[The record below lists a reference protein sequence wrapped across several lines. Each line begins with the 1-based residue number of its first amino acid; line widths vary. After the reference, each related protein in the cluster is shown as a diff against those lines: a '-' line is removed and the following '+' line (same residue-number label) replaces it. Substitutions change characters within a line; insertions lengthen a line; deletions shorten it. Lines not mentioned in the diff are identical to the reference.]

1 MELPVAQRGRPE
13 EELMKQGPVKQE
25 VFRLDDGDVMITFP
39 ANISRSSVE
48 DLKAQLDLFI
58 EKLRW
63 PDDAARQAY
72 LRGLAEL
79 AAYEAGS

>member
-1 MELPVAQRGRPE
+1 MAQAPI
-13 EELMKQGPVKQE
+13 KQE
-25 VFRLDDGDVMITFP
+25 VFRLDYGDVMITFP
-39 ANISRSSVE
+39 ADISRRCVE
-48 DLKAQLDLFI
+48 KLKAQLDLFI

-63 PDDAARQAY
+63 PNDAARQAY

>member
-1 MELPVAQRGRPE
+1 
-13 EELMKQGPVKQE
+13 MKQAPVKQE
-25 VFRLDDGDVMITFP
+25 VFGLDDGAVMITFP
-39 ANISRSSVE
+39 ANISRSCVE